1 MHSCV
6 LMRQQKLFLRM
17 YLDVYCKLNFNR
29 ASFSS
34 FLLYLFVYLK
44 QFQVL
49 KENSFRNQHKTDM
62 LDFYFCLEC
71 VPNITFLCQVYN
83 LCFNQES
90 SISQVF
96 VVFGSN
102 VYKGFP
108 IFSMNKETIQKE
120 QRYNTIRIQKNIQFV
135 MYIPIIIRPS

>member
-1 MHSCV
+1 MDSCV

-17 YLDVYCKLNFNR
+17 YLDVYCKLNFNI

-96 VVFGSN
+96 VSFG
-102 VYKGFP
+102 
-108 IFSMNKETIQKE
+108 IKENRGNCCIACLSQSYILSKISIYLKSIVKTILSRFK
-120 QRYNTIRIQKNIQFV
+120 
-135 MYIPIIIRPS
+135 

>member
-1 MHSCV
+1 MDSCV

-17 YLDVYCKLNFNR
+17 YLDVYCKLNFNI

-96 VVFGSN
+96 VSFGIKENRGKCCLACLSKS
-102 VYKGFP
+102 YISSK
-108 IFSMNKETIQKE
+108 ISMYLKSIVKTILSRFK
-120 QRYNTIRIQKNIQFV
+120 
-135 MYIPIIIRPS
+135 